1 MDTSRMTPQQIQM
14 QMNKI
19 RNEQQKEQ
27 NAKEHQNARDR
38 SETKIGTG
46 YRGLYDL
53 MNSDLYKKSSE
64 VLSNNRKKEYLQRQ
78 FNTTVDDL
86 DSNQLNDFV
95 KTVKDT

>member
-1 MDTSRMTPQQIQM
+1 MDTSRLTPQQIQM

-27 NAKEHQNARDR
+27 NAKEQQNARDR